1 LTKLQDA
8 PSHAQAAELLAANGH
23 LVLSA
28 LHAEEAAETA
38 AGKLDELAQSSQRDP
53 LTGTLNRAVM
63 LDRLDTA
70 ATLARRRGS
79 RLAVLFLDLD
89 RFKEINDSLGHA
101 AGDEVLQLVAKRMG
115 ATLRDSDTVSR
126 HGGDEFL
133 VLLPEVADSTDAAIA
148 AAKVLLAIAGQSA
161 ADLIAA
167 ADTALYRSK
176 RRGRGGF
183 ALHSEALLN
192 EPVSLPRESDH
203 VASDELLERVKAL
216 RRSNERL
223 VISGLNAR
231 ELEGHAREERQ
242 GQIDFLTAMAQELRD
257 HQTAVSLGAE
267 PVRARGDSSLLI
279 RLQEALEHQA
289 TRLTS

>member
-1 LTKLQDA
+1 MDEPVNADEVALTAREVALLHEQADALRVEIAGLRRELTKLQDA
-8 PSHAQAAELLAANGH
+8 PSHAQAAELIAANGH

-38 AGKLDELAQSSQRDP
+38 AGKLDELAHSSQRDA

-63 LDRLDTA
+63 LDRLNTA

-148 AAKVLLAIAGQSA
+148 AAKVLLAIAEPSLVGEKMLHLSASVGISIYPEDGQSA

-183 ALHSEALLN
+183 ALHSEAL
-192 EPVSLPRESDH
+192 
-203 VASDELLERVKAL
+203 
-216 RRSNERL
+216 
-223 VISGLNAR
+223 
-231 ELEGHAREERQ
+231 
-242 GQIDFLTAMAQELRD
+242 
-257 HQTAVSLGAE
+257 
-267 PVRARGDSSLLI
+267 
-279 RLQEALEHQA
+279 
-289 TRLTS
+289 